1 MRTNEFALLFES
13 SPSLHIIRMRNA
25 GWILPFLY
33 TVFKTS
39 DHLSIP
45 EQKLTQFL
53 AEALREHTDG
63 IEDLE
68 EAKIEWGDDE
78 ESRARKYLLN
88 WVQKR
93 LLQDYANPDGSTQY
107 QLSAHTE
114 KVFQWLQTLEKRH
127 FVGTESRF
135 KMLFSSLRD
144 MVEKTEDDRTR
155 RLEELKNRKAE
166 IDKEIKGLEAGAP
179 VEVYSNSQVRERM
192 ELFTRLCYDLM
203 SDFRE
208 VEDNFKQIH
217 RNIVEQHT
225 RAELNKGAILGYAF
239 EAYDS
244 LRYSDQGKSFYAF
257 WEFLISRAGQEEWR
271 KLTEQLL
278 QLLEDRD
285 MLSDKPFLQN
295 IKSMLLQ
302 QGRVVYEAN
311 DKMAEKLSRI
321 ISEKEIARH
330 RRLRQQIGHIKE
342 LVLGFMDADGIPCGI
357 LTEETLD
364 IRMVMDRRLLTEQKK
379 PAALLKQP
387 TTALEKVEDMER
399 FSRMLN
405 VTYIDKKKLWLK
417 VAGILDIKQTATLKE
432 ILELDDVDHG
442 IAEIVSYFSFLKDKP
457 KHTQVLDAMTEH
469 IPINR
474 EATKFIEVPYLLFSK

>member
-1 MRTNEFALLFES
+1 
-13 SPSLHIIRMRNA
+13 
-25 GWILPFLY
+25 
-33 TVFKTS
+33 
-39 DHLSIP
+39 
-45 EQKLTQFL
+45 
-53 AEALREHTDG
+53 
-63 IEDLE
+63 
-68 EAKIEWGDDE
+68 
-78 ESRARKYLLN
+78 
-88 WVQKR
+88 
-93 LLQDYANPDGSTQY
+93 
-107 QLSAHTE
+107 
-114 KVFQWLQTLEKRH
+114 
-127 FVGTESRF
+127 
-135 KMLFSSLRD
+135 
-144 MVEKTEDDRTR
+144 
-155 RLEELKNRKAE
+155 
-166 IDKEIKGLEAGAP
+166 
-179 VEVYSNSQVRERM
+179 
-192 ELFTRLCYDLM
+192 
-203 SDFRE
+203 
-208 VEDNFKQIH
+208 
-217 RNIVEQHT
+217 
-225 RAELNKGAILGYAF
+225 
-239 EAYDS
+239 
-244 LRYSDQGKSFYAF
+244 
-257 WEFLISRAGQEEWR
+257 
-271 KLTEQLL
+271 
-278 QLLEDRD
+278 

-342 LVLGFMDADGIPCGI
+342 LVLGFMDAVGIPCGI